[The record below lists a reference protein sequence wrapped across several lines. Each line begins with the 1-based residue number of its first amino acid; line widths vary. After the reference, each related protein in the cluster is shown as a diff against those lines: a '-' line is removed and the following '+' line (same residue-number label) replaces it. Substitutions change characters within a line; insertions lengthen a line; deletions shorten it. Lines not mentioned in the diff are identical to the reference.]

1 MSFGSLS
8 LKDIVNF
15 IKVYQHKSAN
25 KYFSFNVSMGS
36 VVVSFLTNTPN
47 LCVFSLIILASAC
60 VLECTVAQSCLILS
74 NSAEL
79 EINLTSCMPQILL
92 FVFSLYSIK
101 DIFQFP

>member
-1 MSFGSLS
+1 MS

-15 IKVYQHKSAN
+15 IKVYEHKSAN
-25 KYFSFNVSMGS
+25 KNFSFNVPMGS

-47 LCVFSLIILASAC
+47 LCAFSLIILASAC
-60 VLECTVAQSCLILS
+60 VLERTVAQSCLILS

-92 FVFSLYSIK
+92 FVFSLYAIK